1 MCQRWLVEC
10 RDLKSLRTI
19 ERPERIPIATTGLS
33 NPSARMQNAAACCK
47 RKGVA
52 KVPRPPTDW
61 GDRHDRNL
69 RRKRARACER
79 RRLAWPLPRGQAMAL
94 SSITR
99 ELLVVSAR
107 GQLSKVESSARS
119 RGSLDKQHLER
130 RLDATV
136 IAQDRHEGVVVP
148 ECACALCSGRP
159 LTGSSV
165 TEVSRRGGCSKRVE
179 EGARGCVRR
188 SL

>member
-1 MCQRWLVEC
+1 
-10 RDLKSLRTI
+10 
-19 ERPERIPIATTGLS
+19 
-33 NPSARMQNAAACCK
+33 MQNAAACCK

-148 ECACALCSGRP
+148 ECACALCGGRP
-159 LTGSSV
+159 FTSSSA
-165 TEVSRRGGCSKRVE
+165 TELSRRGGCSQRVE
-179 EGARGCVRR
+179 EGARGSVRR
-188 SL
+188 SSARTLGNSAACWAGRLARGHS

>member
-10 RDLKSLRTI
+10 RDLTSLRTI

-148 ECACALCSGRP
+148 ECACAMCGGRP
-159 LTGSSV
+159 LHEFVRHGALSA
-165 TEVSRRGGCSKRVE
+165 RR
-179 EGARGCVRR
+179 
-188 SL
+188 L